1 MNTPFR
7 MSEESMQHMEA
18 QIPELAGSA
27 VKRTYWQ
34 ALTTTGKVLEAR
46 NGQLVETTA
55 DGSVRVMRSIAK
67 PVSVTLGAKRTRAPK
82 AARIWLNLELAKK
95 PEACLEYI
103 VVHELLHLLERHHN
117 AHFTGLMDQHVP
129 HWRQSRQLLTWPS
142 WAVRR

>member
-1 MNTPFR
+1 MLCVLQAEEFDWYKLFRPLEKPMNTPLR

-27 VKRTYWQ
+27 VKRAYWQ

-67 PVSVTLGAKRTRAPK
+67 PVSVTMGTRRTRASK
-82 AARIWLNLELAKK
+82 A
-95 PEACLEYI
+95 
-103 VVHELLHLLERHHN
+103 
-117 AHFTGLMDQHVP
+117 
-129 HWRQSRQLLTWPS
+129 
-142 WAVRR
+142 